1 MRCVW
6 CLLLCVVQVCSIA
19 TFAASLGIESV
30 LELGVETEAG
40 KVYQLESSTD
50 LQTWVPREAWFI
62 GDGNRFVSRVGA
74 VDGAEMFRLTDNSW
88 VNLDQEVE
96 SLRSTANVP
105 GLALGIIKE
114 GKLYGIGVAGTRK
127 FGVDAPITLDD
138 KWHQG
143 SITKSMTATLA
154 GLLVEDGIIS
164 WDTTIGEVFPER
176 VATMA
181 SGWSDITLRQLLAHS
196 AGVPGDL
203 SLDGIWMRLWNFG
216 GTPLEGRHLLLD
228 ELLDENLV
236 FTPGTSYEYSNAGY
250 AIAGAMMETL
260 VGKPWEALITERL
273 FEPLGM
279 SSAGFGAP
287 ATPRHLDQPLGH
299 AGDRTNPVI
308 YDGGVNSDNPPAIAP
323 GATVHCSL
331 IDLMRYVTL
340 HLRGAR
346 GEPALL
352 LTAPTFNALHT
363 DAFGFGYAM
372 GWGVANRTWAGG
384 DALTHTG
391 SNTQW
396 FTNIWI
402 APEVNWAVVV
412 CMNFGGTD
420 AFTLSDTVVGHAIS
434 TYGP

>member
-1 MRCVW
+1 MTRLVFMT
-6 CLLLCVVQVCSIA
+6 VVSFGCYFSSLAA
-19 TFAASLGIESV
+19 TLGIESV

-50 LQTWVPREAWFI
+50 LQTWVPREVWFI
-62 GDGNRFVSRVGA
+62 GDGNKVYSRVGA
-74 VDGAEMFRLTDNSW
+74 VDGAAMFRLTDTSW

-154 GLLVEDGIIS
+154 GILVEEGTIN
-164 WDTTIGEVFPER
+164 WTTTIGEVFPER
-176 VATMA
+176 VAGMA
-181 SGWSDITLRQLLAHS
+181 SGWADISLKQLLAHS

-203 SLDGIWMRLWNFG
+203 NVDGIWTRLWNFG
-216 GTPLEGRHLLLD
+216 GTPLEGRRLLLD
-228 ELLDENLV
+228 ELLDESLV

-260 VGKPWEALITERL
+260 LGKPWEVLITERL
-273 FEPLGM
+273 FEPLGL

-299 AGDRTNPVI
+299 GGDRTNPSI

-323 GATVHCSL
+323 GATVHCSI
-331 IDLMRYVTL
+331 IDLMRYVSL
-340 HLRGAR
+340 HLSGAR
-346 GEPALL
+346 GEPTLL
-352 LTAPTFNALHT
+352 LTSPTFTALHT
-363 DAFGFGYAM
+363 DAFGFGYGM

-420 AFTLSDTVVGHAIS
+420 AFTSSDTVVGHAIS
-434 TYGP
+434 NYGP

>member
-1 MRCVW
+1 MRVYWIFFGLQACS
-6 CLLLCVVQVCSIA
+6 VV
-19 TFAASLGIESV
+19 TFAATLGIESV

-50 LQTWVPREAWFI
+50 LQSWVPREAWFV
-62 GDGNRFVSRVGA
+62 GDGNRFYSRVGS
-74 VDGAEMFRLTDNSW
+74 VDGAEMFRLTDNPW

-105 GLALGIIKE
+105 GLAMGIIKE

-127 FGVDAPITLDD
+127 FGVDAPITLAD
-138 KWHQG
+138 KWHHG

-176 VATMA
+176 VSTMA

-203 SLDGIWMRLWNFG
+203 NLDGIWIRLWNFG
-216 GTPLEGRHLLLD
+216 GTPLQGRQLLLD
-228 ELLDENLV
+228 ELLDESLV
-236 FTPGTSYEYSNAGY
+236 FTPGTNYEYSNAGY
-250 AIAGAMMETL
+250 AIAGAMMEAL

-287 ATPRHLDQPLGH
+287 ATPRHVDQPLGH
-299 AGDRTNPVI
+299 GGDRTNPVI

-346 GEPALL
+346 EEPTLL
-352 LTAPTFNALHT
+352 LNSPTFTALHS

-372 GWGVANRTWAGG
+372 GWGIANRTWAGG

-412 CMNFGGTD
+412 CINFGGTD
-420 AFTLSDTVVGHAIS
+420 AFTSSDTVVGHAIS
-434 TYGP
+434 YHGP